1 MTQREELRPR
11 SGRPRRNRF
20 STGVDEI
27 RTADRLNIADTK
39 ILAPSRDSGNL
50 YPQLK
55 ASPGSWIVGRLP
67 NGPAHSCIVRIQN
80 QKLCSNPKL
89 QEVPMHLRRVL
100 SPIAAMLSLGVAQN
114 SQPMSIPPASP
125 PAAQQALAVTWPT
138 VDGV

>member
-27 RTADRLNIADTK
+27 RTAERLNIADTK

-89 QEVPMHLRRVL
+89 QEVPMHLGWVVA
-100 SPIAAMLSLGVAQN
+100 PIAAILFLGVAEK
-114 SQPMSIPPASP
+114 SQAIPIPPGGP
-125 PAAQQALAVTWPT
+125 PAAQQAL
-138 VDGV
+138 